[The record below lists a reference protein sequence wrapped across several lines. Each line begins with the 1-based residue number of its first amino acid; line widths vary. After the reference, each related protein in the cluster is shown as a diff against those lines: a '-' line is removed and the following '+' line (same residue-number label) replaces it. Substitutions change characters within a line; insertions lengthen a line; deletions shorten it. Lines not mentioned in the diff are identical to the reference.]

1 MQRTW
6 TNKAHEYFEKE
17 TGRKVEEFKERGE
30 KPGLAKRATLQLF
43 KWKNQLFASGDNTW
57 GTEVQ
62 GYADFETDSPIPDFG
77 IFTANS
83 TKEIRIRFFNLSK
96 GQDSAVDFRCAFL
109 KFRDAEEAGPF
120 DMAFMTGCASPFNN
134 VETLQ
139 EFVTALQVGPE
150 SMKAW
155 ALRHPSNYYSLVD
168 GLRREPKE
176 WTSLEYHNYTN
187 YSCTTKENVM
197 RLFRFRLIGLG
208 NVDESK
214 LSTDDQTHPWDL
226 LRTDSKE
233 KNAQGTSLSES
244 LRRVSETFPTMMLQ
258 VQIQDR
264 MSASVPDHVIDP
276 SVVWDEKECPWINLA
291 TIVLTYNV
299 SNLPEERAKY
309 GFDTLPEGVSLR
321 TLSNTESYPE
331 LILYRESVLFSSTRR
346 RMITEESALMKQK
359 LTIYLIH
366 VETGFYLLSGT
377 NATVSISIFGTKNR
391 TKRLVLDKSFQNDF
405 ERGSK
410 DSYYI
415 TAPNVGEVKFI
426 KVYLVGGSVGRE
438 WYLRSVMIFD
448 LESRISYD
456 FPCFRWITS
465 TITLPRGNA
474 VLPQKET
481 DPVLQ
486 RVRRMWLA
494 YEQMVVRWRTQT
506 GLPGNIDYS
515 AYKDLPRDL
524 KYATER
530 EWEKIE
536 IIGFYAFKLK
546 IHSFLTAFEAFN
558 DFEDFKALTDV
569 LSQSEVAKAIT
580 ANDAW
585 KRDEEFGRM
594 ILNGVNPVLI
604 KRCQAPLEHFPVTN
618 DMLQGILQRNLS
630 IEQEMEA
637 GHIYLLDY
645 KVLKGVPR
653 RNDRFLP
660 NPLCMLYVRPD
671 GTLVPIAIQL
681 EQSPEESDII
691 WTPHDTELDWLFAK
705 TWVKTA
711 DIHVHALNT
720 HYYRSHRISEVFALA
735 TIRNLP
741 QAHPI
746 FKLLVPHLKYT
757 IAVNATAL
765 EVLLGGEGAVF
776 YKMLAIGGQE
786 VKVVENG
793 YKEFHWDLLNIPK
806 EFAMRGVDEPALLPN
821 YHYRDDALSM
831 WNCIGEFV
839 SKAVNL
845 YYSSDADVKK
855 DYELQSWMREIKEK
869 GLVSWNEDNG
879 VPRSVESVSHL
890 KEILTM
896 VIFNVSCY
904 HAAVNFGQADYYIF
918 GPNYPSAMRT
928 PPPTKKGSTTMASI
942 MAALP
947 VKADQALAVAFANY
961 LSTYAENEVYLGD
974 YPDAYFSEASMR
986 RIKDEFQQSLK
997 RISEQMKTRNRKM
1010 DIPYYYLL
1018 PERVPNSVAV

>member
-30 KPGLAKRATLQLF
+30 IVPQTLDARSL
-43 KWKNQLFASGDNTW
+43 NLETLRNL
-57 GTEVQ
+57 
-62 GYADFETDSPIPDFG
+62 GY
-77 IFTANS
+77 
-83 TKEIRIRFFNLSK
+83 
-96 GQDSAVDFRCAFL
+96 
-109 KFRDAEEAGPF
+109 
-120 DMAFMTGCASPFNN
+120 MAFMTGSASPFNN

-139 EFVTALQVGPE
+139 KFLAGLQYGPA
-150 SMKAW
+150 SLKAW

-168 GLRREPKE
+168 GLRGKDM
-176 WTSLEYHNYTN
+176 
-187 YSCTTKENVM
+187 V
-197 RLFRFRLIGLG
+197 
-208 NVDESK
+208 
-214 LSTDDQTHPWDL
+214 
-226 LRTDSKE
+226 RTDSKE

-244 LRRVSETFPTMMLQ
+244 LVRVSETFPTMMLQ
-258 VQIQDR
+258 VQFQDI
-264 MSASVPDHVIDP
+264 MYVSVPDRVIDL
-276 SVVWDEKECPWINLA
+276 SVVWDETDCPWR
-291 TIVLTYNV
+291 
-299 SNLPEERAKY
+299 EKY
-309 GFDTLPEGVSLR
+309 DFDNCSEGGSLQI
-321 TLSNTESYPE
+321 LSNTESYPK
-331 LILYRESVLFSSTRR
+331 LIIYRERALFSFTRR
-346 RMITEESALMKQK
+346 KSMAEESALVKQK
-359 LTIYLIH
+359 MTTYLIH

-377 NATVSISIFGTKNR
+377 NATVSISIFGTKDR

-426 KVYLVGGSVGRE
+426 KVYLVGGSIGRE
-438 WYLRSVMIFD
+438 WYLRSVMIFE
-448 LESRISYD
+448 LESRISYA

-486 RVRRMWLA
+486 RVRRIWLA
-494 YEQMVVRWRTQT
+494 NEQMVVRWRTQT
-506 GLPGNIDYS
+506 GLPSNIDDLV
-515 AYKDLPRDL
+515 YKDLPSDL

-530 EWEKIE
+530 EWEKSE
-536 IIGFYAFKLK
+536 VIGFYSIKLK
-546 IHSFLTAFEAFN
+546 INSFLTAFEAFN
-558 DFEDFKALTDV
+558 DCEDFKALRDV
-569 LSQSEVAKAIT
+569 LSHTEVAKAIT
-580 ANDAW
+580 VNDVW

-604 KRCQAPLEHFPVTN
+604 KRCQGPVEHFPVTN

-630 IEQEMEA
+630 LEQEMEA
-637 GHIYLLDY
+637 GQIYLLDY
-645 KVLKGVPR
+645 KVLKGDPR
-653 RNDRFLP
+653 RNDRFLQ

-671 GTLVPIAIQL
+671 GTLVPIAIL
-681 EQSPEESDII
+681 MEQSPEESDLI

-711 DIHVHALNT
+711 DIHAHALNT
-720 HYYRSHRISEVFALA
+720 HYYRAHKISDVFALA
-735 TIRNLP
+735 TIRNVP

-757 IAVNATAL
+757 IAANTTAL
-765 EVLLGGEGAVF
+765 DVLLGGEGAVF
-776 YKMLAIGGQE
+776 YKMLAIGDNE
-786 VKVVENG
+786 VKMVENG
-793 YKEFHWDLLNIPK
+793 YKQFHWDLLNIPK
-806 EFAMRGVDEPALLPN
+806 EFAMRGVDEPALLPY

-839 SKAVNL
+839 SKVVNL
-845 YYSSDADVKK
+845 YYITDADVKK

-869 GLVSWNEDNG
+869 GLVSWSEDNG

-896 VIFNVSCY
+896 FIFNVSCY
-904 HAAVNFGQADYYIF
+904 HAAVNFGQADYYTF

-947 VKADQALAVAFANY
+947 VKADQALAV
-961 LSTYAENEVYLGD
+961 YLGD
-974 YPDAYFSEASMR
+974 FPDAYFAEAAMQ

-997 RISEQMKTRNRKM
+997 RISEQIKTRNRKM

-1018 PERVPNSVAV
+1018 PERVPNSVSV

>member
-1 MQRTW
+1 MKKTW
-6 TNKAHEYFEKE
+6 TNKAYEYFEKE
-17 TGRKVEEFKERGE
+17 TGRNVEEIQERGE
-30 KPGLAKRATLQLF
+30 KPGLWKRANLQLF
-43 KWKNQLFASGDNTW
+43 KWKQQLFASGDNRW
-57 GTEVQ
+57 GNEVQ
-62 GYADFETDSPIPDFG
+62 GYADFEADSPIPDFG

-83 TKEIRIRFFNLSK
+83 TKEIRIRFFNLTKS
-96 GQDSAVDFRCAFL
+96 QDGAADFRCAFL
-109 KFRDAEEAGPF
+109 KFGDAEEAGPW
-120 DMAFMTGCASPFNN
+120 DMAFMTGSASPFNDI
-134 VETLQ
+134 ETLE
-139 EFVTALQVGPE
+139 EFLTGLQVGP
-150 SMKAW
+150 SSLKAW

-168 GLRREPKE
+168 GLRKEPKE
-176 WTSLEYHNYTN
+176 WTSLDYNNYKT

-214 LSTDDQTHPWDL
+214 LSPDDQKHPWDL
-226 LRTDSKE
+226 VRTGTEE
-233 KNAQGTSLSES
+233 KSTQGNFLSES
-244 LRRVSETFPTMMLQ
+244 LLRVSETHPTMMLQ
-258 VQIQDR
+258 VQFRDI
-264 MSASVPDHVIDP
+264 MSVSAPDNVVDP
-276 SVVWDEKECPWINLA
+276 SVVWDEKECPWRNLA
-291 TIVLTYNV
+291 SVILTYNV
-299 SNLPEERAKY
+299 PNLPEERAKY
-309 GFDTLPEGVSLR
+309 SFHKLPEGVRLQ
-321 TLSNTESYPE
+321 TLSNTESYAE
-331 LILYRESVLFSSTRR
+331 LILYRDRALFSARGGKMTQESVSKKMT
-346 RMITEESALMKQK
+346 T
-359 LTIYLIH
+359 YLIH
-366 VETGFYLLSGT
+366 VETGFYLFSGT
-377 NATVSISIFGTKNR
+377 NATVSIAIFGSKDR
-391 TKRLVLDKSFQNDF
+391 TKRHVLDKSFQNDF

-410 DSYYI
+410 DAYYI
-415 TAPNVGEVKFI
+415 TAPTVGEVKFI
-426 KVYLVGGSVGRE
+426 KIYLVGGSIGRE

-456 FPCFRWITS
+456 FPCFQWITS

-494 YEQMVVRWRTQT
+494 HEQMVVRWKTQT
-506 GLPGNIDYS
+506 CLPSNIDCS

-530 EWEKIE
+530 EWEKKE
-536 IIGFYAFKLK
+536 IIGFYAIKLK
-546 IHSFLTAFEAFN
+546 IHRFLTALESFD

-569 LSQSEVAKAIT
+569 LCQSEVAKAIT
-580 ANDAW
+580 ANENW

-594 ILNGVNPVLI
+594 TLDGINPVII
-604 KRCQAPLEHFPVTN
+604 KRCQAPLDNFPVTN

-630 IEQEMEA
+630 LEQEMEA

-653 RNDRFLP
+653 RNDRYLP
-660 NPLCMLYVRPD
+660 TPLCMMYVRPD
-671 GTLVPIAIQL
+671 GALVPIAIQL
-681 EQSPEESDII
+681 GQSSEESNLI
-691 WTPHDTELDWLFAK
+691 WTPHDDELDWLFAK

-720 HYYRSHRISEVFALA
+720 HYYRAHRVSEVFAVA
-735 TIRNLP
+735 TFRNLP
-741 QAHPI
+741 LAHPV

-765 EVLLGGEGAVF
+765 EVLLGGAGSVF
-776 YKMLAIGGQE
+776 YKMLAIGGHE
-786 VKVVENG
+786 VKMLENG
-793 YKEFHWDLLNIPK
+793 YNEFHWDLLNIPK

-831 WNCIGEFV
+831 WNCIGEFA
-839 SKAVNL
+839 SKVVNL
-845 YYSSDADVKK
+845 YYSSDTDVKK
-855 DYELQSWMREIKEK
+855 DHELQSWMREIKEK

-896 VIFNVSCY
+896 IIFNVSCY
-904 HAAVNFGQADYYIF
+904 HAAVNFGQGDYYIF

-928 PPPTKKGSTTMASI
+928 PPPTKKGNTTMASF

-961 LSTYAENEVYLGD
+961 LCSYSEDEVYLGE
-974 YPDAYFSEASMR
+974 YPDAYFAEEAMR
-986 RIKDEFQQSLK
+986 RVKDEFQQSLK
-997 RISEQMKTRNRKM
+997 RISELMKTRNRKI
-1010 DIPYYYLL
+1010 DVPYYYLL